1 MTASIDQ
8 IATLVLPSKDDA
20 TLAVGAQ
27 ALELRNIETLSPG
40 RAIEGLTLASDSADA
55 RAILTAAGIAG
66 DVCVQ
71 LPQGRRRTVL
81 VCDMDS
87 TLIGQ
92 ECIDEL
98 ADFAGVKER
107 VSEITERAMRGEIGF
122 EGALEER
129 VGLLE
134 GLDVSTLQRCFE
146 DRIRLN
152 PGARTLAQTMN
163 ANGAKTL
170 IVSGGFTFFTERIAK
185 ACGFTEHQANIL
197 IEANGSLTG
206 KVGYP
211 ILGREAKL
219 DALRTACEGHPSRA
233 LAIGDGANDLAMI
246 KAAGLGLTYYAK
258 PAVAAALYSAITCTD
273 LRTALYFQGYS
284 DTEIIED

>member
-55 RAILTAAGIAG
+55 RATLTAASIAG

-71 LPQGRRRTVL
+71 LSQGRRRTVL

-146 DRIRLN
+146 DRIRPESRRSNAGSDHERKRCQDTDRIGRLYLLY
-152 PGARTLAQTMN
+152 GAGRKGLWVYRT
-163 ANGAKTL
+163 
-170 IVSGGFTFFTERIAK
+170 SGQYIDRSERIA
-185 ACGFTEHQANIL
+185 
-197 IEANGSLTG
+197 
-206 KVGYP
+206 
-211 ILGREAKL
+211 
-219 DALRTACEGHPSRA
+219 
-233 LAIGDGANDLAMI
+233 DG
-246 KAAGLGLTYYAK
+246 
-258 PAVAAALYSAITCTD
+258 
-273 LRTALYFQGYS
+273 
-284 DTEIIED
+284 